1 MKPIY
6 DIIERSGLVDGQET
20 IWIRLDSAH
29 CVYKSH
35 FEGHPI
41 TPGAVILQICLDLLP
56 ANRKV
61 CGVKN
66 VKFLKPHEPVGFPE
80 LDITMTLSETA
91 DFVVSFAETV
101 FAKLKI
107 SLE

>member
-6 DIIERSGLVDGQET
+6 EIIERNVLADGREA
-20 IWIRLDSAH
+20 IRIRLDASH
-29 CVYKSH
+29 CVYQSH

-80 LDITMTLSETA
+80 LEITMTLSETA